1 MCLRSAYFQ
10 QIEEDVKKYA
20 KSITEMKP
28 AISSFETKDMD
39 ELLKFHNDVESVL
52 QNLTDETQVTICE
65 LYIFFD

>member
-1 MCLRSAYFQ
+1 
-10 QIEEDVKKYA
+10 
-20 KSITEMKP
+20 MKP